1 MLFRYVLHIKKHT
14 LMNDTL
20 FIPTKC
26 KVGFNT
32 RNDTYTGKLGY
43 VIYHDGKTWRKEKSW
58 EGWREK
64 YSGDD
69 TVEKEKSK
77 QYAER
82 EKQLRDYKDHKG
94 KPYYSEEQ
102 IIQYLGTYENF
113 HPNVGRLSDD
123 PTVEPVEFEN
133 KPTEGF
139 VLNKK
144 MGGVSG
150 YRSWYDHDRIEKV
163 RIYDPRGFEF
173 EITIPNLLF
182 ILQECNAYKGK
193 GLEGEFVYAWQGAE
207 LIIIPVSCK
216 EYQDSI
222 EFTKLQLSKL
232 SVKELV
238 PGCSYIDK
246 HKEKYVYL
254 GKYDWYAP
262 EVVKEKELAIAGED
276 KSKTT
281 KRRRSR
287 YYDNFYKPSAF
298 VVTKQHVFI
307 NEDQLSLEA
316 DKKHYLTTNSMTS
329 FSKKITDVPVSNY
342 NELMQDF
349 SIYKYSQ
356 RPIELREE
364 KASFDLDELSIDY
377 QAYRYSSKEKDVF
390 LKISDEKYCEVSIQ
404 AVFSYTY
411 YNSQTKYEF
420 VGYGINK
427 SNMVWFKDGTLY
439 KQRPESSYR
448 ENYPHSFQKSS
459 GLNKVLYTKEQIEN
473 TEFVRLSIVG
483 ENRTVTKLE
492 DYLSF

>member
-1 MLFRYVLHIKKHT
+1 
-14 LMNDTL
+14 MNDTL

-69 TVEKEKSK
+69 TVEKEKAK

-82 EKQLRDYKDHKG
+82 EKQLRDYKDHNG
-94 KPYYSEEQ
+94 KSYYSEEQ

-113 HPNVGRLSDD
+113 HPNVGKLSDD

-207 LIIIPVSCK
+207 LILIPVSCK

-232 SVKELV
+232 SVKELT

-246 HKEKYVYL
+246 HKDKYVYL
-254 GKYDWYAP
+254 GKLDWYAP
-262 EVVKEKELAIAGED
+262 EIIEEKVLVAAGED
-276 KSKTT
+276 KST
-281 KRRRSR
+281 RRNRR
-287 YYDNFYKPSAF
+287 YQSYYLPSAF
-298 VVTKQHVFI
+298 LVKKQHVFI
-307 NEDQLSLEA
+307 NEKQLSLDA
-316 DKKHYLTTNSMTS
+316 DKKTYFVTNSMAS

-349 SIYKYSQ
+349 SNCKYSQ
-356 RPIELREE
+356 RPIAFQEE
-364 KASFDLDELSIDY
+364 KVSFDLDELSTDY
-377 QAYRYSSKEKDVF
+377 QTYRYSSKEQNVF
-390 LKISDEKYCEVSIQ
+390 LKVSNEKYCKVSIQ
-404 AVFSYTY
+404 AVFSYTESRY
-411 YNSQTKYEF
+411 DHKTGKHTPSTYEF
-420 VGYGINK
+420 AGYGINK
-427 SNMVWFKDGTLY
+427 SSLVWFKDGTLY
-439 KQRPESSYR
+439 KQTPENYYHN
-448 ENYPHSFQKSS
+448 NYPHTFKKTD
-459 GLNKVLYTKEQIEN
+459 GLNKVLYTKEQIEA
-473 TEFVRLSIVG
+473 TDFVKLNIVG
-483 ENRTVTKLE
+483 ENGSVTKLE
-492 DYLSF
+492 NYLSF